1 MASVISL
8 RYCDHRDHNYHR
20 CSSETSE
27 VNSLDDSEV
36 DSCFMG
42 AEQEE
47 EFYASSVTPP
57 TPGEDIWNKFE
68 LYPTP
73 PLSPSHP
80 DEDDREVEHNL
91 KFEEES
97 DLLHEVTNILMDDED
112 FPWMTHKCHFTDPV
126 FRAQSPVTPP
136 LIQDCMWSSII
147 AEERRKFF
155 MKTGKKSEE
164 KPKKAASSTNS
175 QMLPPLVPASEYGSS
190 DCVDPS
196 AVFPYPL
203 SETRLDLFST
213 GTNTPSDSEEEIDVV
228 TVEKKFSSQHHHHHH
243 HKSHAT
249 TRPYHRHQ
257 TTKPKS
263 SQQQQQQ
270 QQQAINITLLGKRGR
285 PSNATILAIPIKKL
299 RAEGNL
305 EEVKQMLQKSNLVRT
320 SSSSHSR
327 GSSRGSSRNSSRP
340 SSLPS
345 SQPGSHPSS
354 DSEDTE
360 KRACHNVLERKRR
373 EDLRTSF
380 LHLRDEVPE
389 LNSSERA
396 AKVVIL
402 KKATDYVISLQDKE
416 ESLKMEYE
424 TENRRNL
431 HLRERLEALLASV
444 PM

>member
-1 MASVISL
+1 MATIAAF
-8 RYCDHRDHNYHR
+8 RFCDHRDHNYHR

-27 VNSLDDSEV
+27 VNSLDDSDSV
-36 DSCFMG
+36 DSCLVG
-42 AEQEE
+42 PDQEE
-47 EFYASSVTPP
+47 EFYASSLTPP
-57 TPGEDIWNKFE
+57 TPSEDIWKKFE

-80 DEDDREVEHNL
+80 DGAKEAPAPTRSQEGEA
-91 KFEEES
+91 
-97 DLLHEVTNILMDDED
+97 DLLQEVTNILMDDD
-112 FPWMTHKCHFTDPV
+112 DLPWMTRTCHFSDPV
-126 FRAQSPVTPP
+126 FRAPSPVTPP

-155 MKTGKKSEE
+155 LKTEKKSEE
-164 KPKKAASSTNS
+164 KAKKAVPSSNS
-175 QMLPPLVPASEYGSS
+175 GLMLPPLVPASEYGSS

-228 TVEKKFSSQHHHHHH
+228 TVEKKLTNHRHHH
-243 HKSHAT
+243 HKSHT
-249 TRPYHRHQ
+249 TRPYHRHH
-257 TTKPKS
+257 TAKPRAHPP
-263 SQQQQQQ
+263 QQQS
-270 QQQAINITLLGKRGR
+270 INITLLGKRGR
-285 PSNATILAIPIKKL
+285 PSNATILSIPIKKL
-299 RAEGNL
+299 KTEGNL

-320 SSSSHSR
+320 SSAGNSRVSSR
-327 GSSRGSSRNSSRP
+327 GSSRGSSR
-340 SSLPS
+340 PS

-389 LNSSERA
+389 LNSSDRA

-402 KKATDYVISLQDKE
+402 KKATDYVISLQDTE
-416 ESLKMEYE
+416 ESLKMELERE
-424 TENRRNL
+424 TRRNL
-431 HLRERLEALLASV
+431 DLRERLEALLAPHPV
-444 PM
+444 